1 MLFLMTT
8 ENLAGIHEGV
18 QTLDG
23 PLQNP
28 VGAGSAAITQTPPAS
43 LKGFD

>member
-1 MLFLMTT
+1 MTT

-23 PLQNP
+23 PFQNP